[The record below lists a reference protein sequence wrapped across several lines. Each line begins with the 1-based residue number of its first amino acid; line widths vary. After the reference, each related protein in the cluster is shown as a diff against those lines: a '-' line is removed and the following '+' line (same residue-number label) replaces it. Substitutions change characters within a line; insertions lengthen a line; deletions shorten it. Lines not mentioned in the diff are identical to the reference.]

1 MATRI
6 LFFGPLKEAAGCGER
21 TVDLPPQVK
30 DAASLIEYLAD
41 GDAYVSDALSA
52 SSVKIAVDKT
62 IIGPGA
68 PIHGAEEIAFMPP
81 FSGG

>member
-6 LFFGPLKEAAGCGER
+6 LFFGPLKETAGCGER
-21 TVDLPPQVK
+21 TVELPPQVT
-30 DAASLIEYLAD
+30 DAASLIAYLAD
-41 GDAYVSDALSA
+41 GDAHISEALSA
-52 SSVKIAVDKT
+52 TSVKIAVDKT

-68 PIHGAEEIAFMPP
+68 PVRGAEEIAFMPP